1 MKILVC
7 DPIAQEGIDYLKK
20 YAEVDVKLKQKPEE
34 LLAIVGDYDA
44 LVVRSETKIPAAAI
58 EKGRRLQVIGRA
70 GSGVDNIDVAAA
82 TQRGIVVVNAPTGNT
97 IAAAEHSIAMMLAL
111 ARHIPQACS
120 KLRSGTWDRS
130 SFMGTELR
138 NKTLGV
144 VGLGNVGSE
153 VARRAQGF
161 QMRIVAYDP
170 FISPEYAKNLGIEPL
185 PLEELI
191 KVSDFITFH
200 LPLNDSTR
208 GMIGE
213 KQIATM
219 KPSVRLINCARG
231 GLIDEKALSQA
242 VKEGKIAGAAVDV
255 FTKEPTTDNPLLD
268 CDRIIVTPHLGASTA
283 EAQVSV
289 ATDVAEQIITV
300 LEGKPAKYAVNAPM
314 ISAETFP
321 VLAPYLKAATA
332 LGKLA
337 AQLVEGQ
344 MTSID
349 ISYEG
354 EVANYDTTALKA
366 GVIGGLLETA
376 SEERVNLVNAGMMA
390 QRRGLKVTEHKSP
403 DCENYSSLISLRATT
418 SKGTI
423 QVASTVMRGETHIV
437 RINDYWFDLAKTDG
451 YFLFVDHQDRPGL
464 IGAVG
469 NITGKADVN
478 ISFMQLARLKQR
490 GSALMVLALDE
501 SLNEAQCQQIMKLP
515 DVHSVKMVRL

>member
-97 IAAAEHSIAMMLAL
+97 IAAAEHSLAMMLAL

-120 KLRSGTWDRS
+120 KLRSGVWDRS
-130 SFMGTELR
+130 SYMGTELR

-161 QMRIVAYDP
+161 QMRIVGYDP
-170 FISPEYAKNLGIEPL
+170 FISPEYARNLGVEPL
-185 PLEELI
+185 PLEELV

-231 GLIDEKALSQA
+231 GLIDETALSQA

-255 FTKEPTTDNPLLD
+255 FTKEPATDNPLLD

-289 ATDVAEQIITV
+289 AIDVAEQIVMV
-300 LEGKPAKYAVNAPM
+300 LEG
-314 ISAETFP
+314 
-321 VLAPYLKAATA
+321 
-332 LGKLA
+332 
-337 AQLVEGQ
+337 
-344 MTSID
+344 
-349 ISYEG
+349 
-354 EVANYDTTALKA
+354 
-366 GVIGGLLETA
+366 
-376 SEERVNLVNAGMMA
+376 
-390 QRRGLKVTEHKSP
+390 
-403 DCENYSSLISLRATT
+403 
-418 SKGTI
+418 
-423 QVASTVMRGETHIV
+423 
-437 RINDYWFDLAKTDG
+437 
-451 YFLFVDHQDRPGL
+451 
-464 IGAVG
+464 
-469 NITGKADVN
+469 
-478 ISFMQLARLKQR
+478 
-490 GSALMVLALDE
+490 
-501 SLNEAQCQQIMKLP
+501 
-515 DVHSVKMVRL
+515 